1 MAAVSWRSA
10 VGARPTGCELMAPSA
25 SQKLQHLC
33 RESLQSV
40 PIIHVNEYS
49 DDEAACYE
57 RLRVVQ
63 LKPTHCKLLRMIA
76 SMAEVLEKANVTF
89 MMIDGTLLGAF
100 RHHGFIPWDDD
111 AECALSYFL
120 FFLVISVGLL
130 DYFYIFVL
138 NNDFLLNYK

>member
-1 MAAVSWRSA
+1 MAAVSRRE
-10 VGARPTGCELMAPSA
+10 GARPTGCELMAPPA
-25 SQKLQHLC
+25 SEQLLHLC

-63 LKPTHCKLLRMIA
+63 LKSTHCTLLRMIA

-89 MMIDGTLLGAF
+89 MMIDGTLLGSF

-111 AECALSYFL
+111 AECAISYFL
-120 FFLVISVGLL
+120 FFFSYFSRPSGL
-130 DYFYIFVL
+130 
-138 NNDFLLNYK
+138 FLHFCFK